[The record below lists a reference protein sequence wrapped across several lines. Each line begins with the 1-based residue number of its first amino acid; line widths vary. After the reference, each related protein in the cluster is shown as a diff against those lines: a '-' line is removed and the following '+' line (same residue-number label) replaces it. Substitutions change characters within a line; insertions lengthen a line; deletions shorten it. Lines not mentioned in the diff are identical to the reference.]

1 MTQADIYYCKTCGSL
16 IGGVVIRNGTT
27 GLLISLGTSEIAVVV
42 YRLHGW
48 CECGGQIHWE
58 SGKANNRIPVLKSK
72 KDI

>member
-1 MTQADIYYCKTCGSL
+1 MSQDDIYYCRQCGSM

-48 CECGGQIHWE
+48 CECGAQLHWE
-58 SGKANNRIPVLKSK
+58 SGLSK
-72 KDI
+72 VKVRDEYGNK